1 MAFRATWKKE
11 TETFSFFLQIHSLE
25 VIYAIPELLI
35 VHLDCISSIYLSIF
49 IINIFIIYLSSTIYR
64 VKNKL
69 LKL

>member
-35 VHLDCISSIYLSIF
+35 VHLDCISSIF